1 MHHLLRVSV
10 FTAALATSALAWSQT
25 AAPAAPSAAAAAAK
39 EEGAIVTDS
48 GLVYKSLK
56 EGTGASPKASDKVT
70 VHYRGK
76 LVNGTEF
83 DSSYSRGAPSE
94 FPLGGVIP
102 CWTEGLQRMKIG
114 GKAKLTCPANLAYG
128 PRGINGVI
136 PAYATLTFEVELVAI
151 KGK

>member
-1 MHHLLRVSV
+1 MHHLLRVSL
-10 FTAALATSALAWSQT
+10 FTATLAASALAWSQ
-25 AAPAAPSAAAAAAK
+25 AAAPSAAAAAAK
-39 EEGAIVTDS
+39 EDGAVVTDS

-76 LVNGTEF
+76 LIDGTEF

-128 PRGINGVI
+128 QRGINGVI
-136 PAYATLTFEVELVAI
+136 PPSATLAFEVELIAI

>member
-1 MHHLLRVSV
+1 MHHLLRVSL
-10 FTAALATSALAWSQT
+10 FTAALAASALAWSQ
-25 AAPAAPSAAAAAAK
+25 AAAPSAAAAAAK
-39 EEGAIVTDS
+39 EDGAVVTDS

-76 LVNGTEF
+76 LIDGTEF

-128 PRGINGVI
+128 QRGINGVI
-136 PAYATLTFEVELVAI
+136 PPSATLTFEVELIAI